1 MPGEKRSP
9 VWLKLAIA
17 MTVAHLIADLVG
29 GTYQAYLGLYTN
41 VRISLFGFGTDKSAY
56 YFIAYLIPPIAVLDV
71 IVIIGLLTRRS
82 WSRIIALLNWILGIS
97 QIIWD
102 YEISIIIVIIYL
114 VCFVVMLTALVQKG
128 LGDYLRS
135 GAPQQTMAPIAQ
147 PPAPAVPLAQPI
159 APAPAVPIAQ
169 PIAPK
174 PVEVPPP
181 VTEERHGIRFASD
194 YDYFQGFVRLKVWIV
209 NGTETVITDCRVRL
223 LFDEDFMRINQV
235 DPPLPLKN
243 DEVRI
248 GTVNPDEK
256 KTVAFLLDPLMCQT
270 INLDGTLTY
279 RDAKGHI
286 CTIPM
291 RQQPVGV
298 TCPIYATPDTI
309 NTATAL
315 NLAKNVL
322 NHRDSRIYNVPRPV
336 TCEKAL
342 SIAQGVIQMRSVR
355 HVSDLKIKEGFGVMS
370 IYYGISKLDNRQY
383 IIRTTVL
390 EETGTLEL
398 FVAADDESMLT
409 GELAKLG
416 QDLNEALCAEAKVC
430 EPIRH
435 VNISIKDSVLMRTNL
450 LFGEA
455 MDGNMANVEIK
466 DSAIVRS
473 QVGGAGK

>member
-1 MPGEKRSP
+1 MVDR
-9 VWLKLAIA
+9 
-17 MTVAHLIADLVG
+17 
-29 GTYQAYLGLYTN
+29 Q
-41 VRISLFGFGTDKSAY
+41 
-56 YFIAYLIPPIAVLDV
+56 
-71 IVIIGLLTRRS
+71 
-82 WSRIIALLNWILGIS
+82 
-97 QIIWD
+97 
-102 YEISIIIVIIYL
+102 
-114 VCFVVMLTALVQKG
+114 
-128 LGDYLRS
+128 
-135 GAPQQTMAPIAQ
+135 
-147 PPAPAVPLAQPI
+147 
-159 APAPAVPIAQ
+159 
-169 PIAPK
+169 
-174 PVEVPPP
+174 
-181 VTEERHGIRFASD
+181 GIRFASD
-194 YDYFQGFVRLKVWIV
+194 YDYFQGFVRLKAWIV

-223 LFDEDFMRINQV
+223 MFDENFMRINQV

-243 DEVRI
+243 DEVTV

-279 RDAKGHI
+279 RDAKGHLG
-286 CTIPM
+286 TIPM
-291 RQQPVGV
+291 RQQPIGV

-342 SIAQGVIQMRSVR
+342 SIAQSVIQRRSVK
-355 HVSDLKIKEGFGVMS
+355 HVSDLRIKDGFGVMS
-370 IYYGISKLDNRQY
+370 IYYGVSKLDNRQY

-416 QDLNEALCAEAKVC
+416 QDLNDALCAEAKMC

-450 LFGEA
+450 LFGEE
-455 MDGNMANVEIK
+455 MDGIMSNIEIK